1 MGRKVIVSVKA
12 EFDVFGRLTP
22 ISFCWENGVQYDI
35 SKVLDRRRAVSLRSG
50 CGGIRYTC
58 KIDNRLVYLYNDENW
73 ASVSTEAVKLCL
85 KRTLRFF
92 REALLR

>member
-50 CGGIRYTC
+50 GGGIRYTC
-58 KIDNRLVYLYNDENW
+58 KIDNRLVCLFNDENLW
-73 ASVSTEAVKLCL
+73 YIEKG
-85 KRTLRFF
+85 
-92 REALLR
+92 

>member
-50 CGGIRYTC
+50 GSGMRYTC
-58 KIDNRLVYLYNDENW
+58 RASGRTIYLYNDDNLWYMEKG
-73 ASVSTEAVKLCL
+73 E
-85 KRTLRFF
+85 
-92 REALLR
+92 